1 LLLQNTFAGVVT
13 LQDATTVASNF
24 YNSNFGQ
31 QQRTKA
37 SGTLVY
43 TRSETNGTVDF
54 YVFDFAP
61 AKGFVI
67 VSANDAL
74 SPVIG
79 YSGESNFNTGFS
91 TKGLGE
97 WMDHAALHISTAVQ
111 NNAQADKHISSQ
123 WNNYKNG
130 VKSGFGQK
138 QPGRSAFKY
147 CLGTGRLLQSICTI

>member
-1 LLLQNTFAGVVT
+1 MKKHFTLLTLSILAAANTFAGVVT
-13 LQDATTVASNF
+13 LQDATTVASKFLQFKFWATTKNQ
-24 YNSNFGQ
+24 SQWHFGIYP
-31 QQRTKA
+31 QR
-37 SGTLVY
+37 
-43 TRSETNGTVDF
+43 TNGTVDF

-97 WMDHAALHISTAVQ
+97 LDGSCSTTYKHCSFKTTHRPISISAA
-111 NNAQADKHISSQ
+111 
-123 WNNYKNG
+123 
-130 VKSGFGQK
+130 SGTTTRMG
-138 QPGRSAFKY
+138 
-147 CLGTGRLLQSICTI
+147 